1 MSESYVSQLPA
12 LVQQLQTVAPAEML
26 ERFGEDAD
34 ALGRVDFAA
43 RAAKVGD
50 VAPGFTLPD
59 QTGEQVSLR
68 GALDQGPVVLTFY
81 RGEWCPYCNLQLRT
95 YQGALEEFGK
105 RGVRLIAV
113 SPQTPDHSLSM
124 AEKNKLEFSVL
135 SDAGN
140 ATARAYGLV
149 YEIDE
154 AMHET
159 FLKVGTDLLAF
170 NGGDRRSWELPA
182 TATYAIAPSGLIVF
196 ARVDGDYR
204 NRTEPADVLD
214 ALE

>member
-1 MSESYVSQLPA
+1 
-12 LVQQLQTVAPAEML
+12 
-26 ERFGEDAD
+26 
-34 ALGRVDFAA
+34 VDFAA
-43 RAAKVGD
+43 RAAKVGEA
-50 VAPGFTLPD
+50 APEFTLPD

-154 AMHET
+154 TMRET
-159 FLKVGTDLLAF
+159 YLKVGTDPLDF

-182 TATYAIAPSGLIVF
+182 TATYAISAGGLIVF
-196 ARVDGDYR
+196 ARVDGDFR
-204 NRTEPADVLD
+204 NRTEPVDVLN